1 MLLTMSHENI
11 GTQKG
16 NLVKIRNNCSMKAT
30 LISRPLILTRRNS
43 AILLG
48 LCLAALVARAVLAP
62 ETMAAYR
69 KYIAE
74 LESRLQAQNQSQ
86 SGFLWIDSDPARR
99 SAVRNGEIATQK
111 IKAQEV
117 PAGMIQHWIGGEF
130 LPGVTLAQV
139 EQVDQDYA
147 DYARIYAPDIS
158 RPKVLSHSG
167 DNFVASYRITKTKVL
182 TAVED
187 TVHAIQYEPLGPARL
202 AMQSRSESVR
212 QVADAGKPSEHVL
225 PEGEGDGFL
234 WAMNSYWRM
243 EARDGGVYVEC
254 EAVTLSRAVPTGLGL
269 MVNPILQSFAED
281 SLKKTL
287 EAKRQAVRSKH

>member
-1 MLLTMSHENI
+1 LI
-11 GTQKG
+11 GF
-16 NLVKIRNNCSMKAT
+16 
-30 LISRPLILTRRNS
+30 
-43 AILLG
+43 
-48 LCLAALVARAVLAP
+48 CLAVLAAHAALAP

-74 LESRLQAQNQSQ
+74 LETRLRAQNQSQ

-99 SAVRNGEIATQK
+99 SAVRNGEIVTQK

-117 PAGMIQHWIGGEF
+117 PGGMIQHWIGGEL
-130 LPGVTLAQV
+130 LPGATLAQV

-147 DYARIYAPDIS
+147 DYSRIYAPDIS
-158 RPKVLSHSG
+158 RPKVLSHTG
-167 DNFVASYRITKTKVL
+167 DRYVVSYRITKTKVL

-187 TVHAIQYEPLGPARL
+187 TVHAIEYEPLGPGRL
-202 AMQSRSESVR
+202 AMQSRSQSVR
-212 QVADAGKPSEHVL
+212 QVDDAGKPSEHVL

-243 EARDGGVYVEC
+243 QARDGGVYVEC
-254 EAVTLSRAVPTGLGL
+254 EAVTLSRAVPMGLGL
-269 MVNPILQSFAED
+269 MVNPILQSFAEE
-281 SLKKTL
+281 SLKRTL